1 MLTLYQR
8 LVLGCLLLIT
18 VVTGVSMLV
27 RDSFVELATLD
38 ASRHTAD
45 AALSSLAAVRA
56 SLAREELI
64 AAQLEG
70 GAQLVPQFSEQAH
83 ETQSLLDSAAM
94 AVNAFDPS
102 ISIGALQAEH
112 VRIVA
117 QSRENFDQI
126 SVQLERMNAEVEQ
139 TFATL
144 KTRHD
149 AIAAGLENR
158 QEWLRARLI
167 SACGAS
173 IAVAIAIAA
182 LMIFLVI
189 MPIRQ
194 TARVARRIGQNDLQQ
209 RVEWRYKDDLGA
221 IATELNRL
229 LLRLRELRDSESGRL
244 QMEHHL
250 SDAVVQSIFEPVIV
264 TDAKGQVLRL
274 NQAAKE
280 LLGAD
285 STDRM
290 ILGSTPGGEKILNAV
305 RMAVSMQQ
313 TAAGQSTTAGES
325 EAALL
330 PIQIGK
336 AQRSYRVRTTPMRD
350 NESKLL
356 GTVTVLEDVTE
367 LQAVDRFKTRFLS
380 VASQKLRDPLERLR
394 LALYALSR
402 EHAGALRPLQADLV
416 TGAEQEV
423 EQMTD
428 LMADLIEVGELE
440 TGRREMKL
448 ERIRPIDALREAVTR
463 HKDEARK
470 KKIDLNVR
478 AFEDLA
484 SVEADRRALRNILD
498 NLVSNALRY
507 TPQGGAVLIEATE
520 IKDGI
525 QFFVRDTGRGIEA
538 ERLSG
543 IFGRFSGS
551 SGEGKATGTGLGLAL
566 VRRLAESLGGQVS
579 VESRLGQGT
588 TFSFTLPT
596 AAVVAGRHPVEIG

>member
-27 RDSFVELATLD
+27 RDSFVELAALD
-38 ASRHTAD
+38 SSRHTAD
-45 AALSSLAAVRA
+45 VALSSLAAVRA
-56 SLAREELI
+56 SLAREELT
-64 AAQLEG
+64 AAQLKG
-70 GAQLVPQFSEQAH
+70 SAQLERQFADQAR
-83 ETQSLLDSAAM
+83 ETQRLLDTAAT
-94 AVNAFDPS
+94 AISDFDPT
-102 ISIGALQAEH
+102 IPVGNLQAEH
-112 VRIVA
+112 ARIVA
-117 QSRENFDQI
+117 HSRENFD
-126 SVQLERMNAEVEQ
+126 SLAAQLERMNTEVEQ
-139 TFATL
+139 SFATL

-149 AIAAGLENR
+149 SAAANLENR

-173 IAVAIAIAA
+173 IAVATLIAA
-182 LMIFLVI
+182 LMIFFVI

-209 RVEWRYKDDLGA
+209 RVEWRHKDDLGA

-264 TDAKGQVLRL
+264 TDAKGRVLKL
-274 NQAAKE
+274 NQAGIE
-280 LLGAD
+280 LLGAG
-285 STDRM
+285 SSDRM
-290 ILGSTPGGEKILNAV
+290 ILTNTPGGEKILNAV
-305 RMAVSMQQ
+305 RMAVSMQR
-313 TAAGQSTTAGES
+313 ATAGEG

-330 PIQIGK
+330 PMQIGK

-350 NESKLL
+350 SEGKLL
-356 GTVTVLEDVTE
+356 GAVTVLEDVTE
-367 LQAVDRFKTRFLS
+367 LQAVDRFKSRFLS

-402 EHAGALRPLQADLV
+402 GHAGELRPLQSDLI

-440 TGRREMKL
+440 SGRRTMKL
-448 ERIRPIDALREAVTR
+448 ERIRPVDALREAVTR
-463 HKDEARK
+463 HRDEARAK
-470 KKIDLNVR
+470 KVDLNVR
-478 AFEDLA
+478 AFDDLA
-484 SVEADRRALRNILD
+484 YIEADRRALRNILD
-498 NLVSNALRY
+498 NLLSNALRY
-507 TPQGGAVLIEATE
+507 TPPGGAVLIEATE
-520 IKDGI
+520 IKDGV

-538 ERLSG
+538 ERLSE
-543 IFGRFSGS
+543 IFGRFSGG
-551 SGEGKATGTGLGLAL
+551 SGEGKSAGTGLGLAL
-566 VRRLAESLGGQVS
+566 VRRLTESLGGQVS
-579 VESRLGQGT
+579 VESKLGQGT

-596 AAVVAGRHPVEIG
+596 AALVVGRHPVEIG